1 MPNDLKVLAL
11 NCTLKS
17 VRGEEES
24 STEVLLGQLM
34 DALKQHGANGD
45 IVRAVDHKLKQGV
58 QSDEDEAM
66 TGRRCASAW

>member
-11 NCTLKS
+11 NCPLKS

-24 STEVLLGQLM
+24 STGVLLGQLM

-45 IVRAVDHKLKQGV
+45 IVRAVDHKLKLGV
-58 QSDEDEAM
+58 QSDEGEGDDWPA
-66 TGRRCASAW
+66 CASAW